1 MHCRTFVGLRN
12 ANRENVQRPDGENDA
27 SQVCSHN
34 KLESKEQTKIAHKV
48 AQPKSSEKVFT
59 SERRNV

>member
-48 AQPKSSEKVFT
+48 AQP
-59 SERRNV
+59 